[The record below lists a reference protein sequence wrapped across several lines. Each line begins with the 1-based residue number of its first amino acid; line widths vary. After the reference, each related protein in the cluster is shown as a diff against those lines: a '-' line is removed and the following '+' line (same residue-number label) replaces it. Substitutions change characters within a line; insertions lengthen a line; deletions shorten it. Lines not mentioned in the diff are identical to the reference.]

1 LNRKT
6 REAAAAYAIAPKTVH
21 NERGETVEV
30 ILSYAGYRTLLR
42 LLASCADWE
51 SLPPDLQDA
60 IDSLL
65 AEEAKQEPG
74 ESIPLRQALREFGEL
89 P

>member
-1 LNRKT
+1 MNQEAK
-6 REAAAAYAIAPKTVH
+6 EAAATYTVAPKTVH

-30 ILSYAGYRTLLR
+30 ILSYAEYRTLLR
-42 LLASCADWE
+42 LLADCADWE
-51 SLPPDLQDA
+51 LLPPNLQDA

-65 AEEAKQEPG
+65 AEEAEREPG
-74 ESIPLRQALREFGEL
+74 ESIPLRQALRESGDL